1 LLILLTAAS
10 RQLVIAVLLMV
21 LILWLIFRQI
31 RFSSANRKYRC
42 KISGGRPGSLSIEL
56 EGGLVRAETDVGLGV
71 DMIIF
76 QSSLSWEDGRALN
89 AAEVEEFFQRLNLW
103 SASSGM
109 TFELANDT

>member
-1 LLILLTAAS
+1 MSFLDLDKG
-10 RQLVIAVLLMV
+10 QLVIAILLAV

-31 RFSSANRKYRC
+31 RISSANRKYRC
-42 KISGGRPGSLSIEL
+42 KIAGGRPGSLSIEL
-56 EGGLVRAETDVGLGV
+56 EGRLVSAETDVGLGV

-76 QSSLSWEDGRALN
+76 QSSLSWEDGRQLN
-89 AAEVEEFFQRLNLW
+89 AVEAEEFLQRMKLW